1 MPNWKKVITS
11 GSNATLNNITAS
23 RLTLESS
30 GSTIFDVVGS
40 QGQLFSI
47 TDSLSG
53 SLFAVSDISGLPILE
68 VFSDDTVKI
77 GSFNNEAIIVSGSN
91 ATITGSFT
99 GSFTGDGSNLTGV
112 SSNPFPYIGSAV
124 ITGSNSLAD
133 NYALKVTNTSG
144 ANILNV
150 ENDKKVIINST
161 DIPSTSLII
170 GNPPNPNYNIE
181 IASGSYNTM
190 RFASNTNN
198 GGEHKI
204 GFAGHTSTTNMG
216 AAIIGKA
223 TGASGKV
230 NLFFALGVGD
240 NNEADTTDSVITLA
254 YNDINFYQPVHA
266 QDDLFEIGG
275 SNTGDSILYLGAERR
290 IGVARDYRGAG
301 NAADFVVVTPGTLGG
316 TSIPTTHTRLRVTKE
331 GNTELSGSLTAN
343 QGIDVTG
350 DATIT
355 GNITTNTL
363 SNISTTLASDTATN
377 VDTFATATYTGA
389 IYDYILIDA
398 TVGARAGQF
407 MVAQDN
413 GNITFTD
420 TSTKHLTDSPIPEI
434 TAQINGANV
443 EVQVTNGNGY
453 TFKSFIK
460 KL

>member
-11 GSNATLNNITAS
+11 GSNAALNNITAS

-99 GSFTGDGSNLTGV
+99 GSFTGDGSNLTNLP
-112 SSNPFPYIGSAV
+112 SSDPFPYTGSAV
-124 ITGSNSLAD
+124 ISGSLEVEGDITGSGKISLKNTANNTIIGQGAGVNISTGTNFTIIGQGAGTGLTTTRDSVAIGKGAMSSANSERAVAVGYNAGISSGERGVHIGHEAGRLNSGTYCVNLGASAGSTNVTTNSTVSIGNSANSNKGGTISNAVAIGVNSTSRNNTVTIGNSAGNNTSTDSVFLGYNAGNQETNSNRLYIENSNSTTPLIYGEFDNDLVRINGKLFVSNSLD
-133 NYALKVTNTSG
+133 
-144 ANILNV
+144 
-150 ENDKKVIINST
+150 
-161 DIPSTSLII
+161 
-170 GNPPNPNYNIE
+170 
-181 IASGSYNTM
+181 
-190 RFASNTNN
+190 
-198 GGEHKI
+198 
-204 GFAGHTSTTNMG
+204 
-216 AAIIGKA
+216 
-223 TGASGKV
+223 
-230 NLFFALGVGD
+230 
-240 NNEADTTDSVITLA
+240 
-254 YNDINFYQPVHA
+254 
-266 QDDLFEIGG
+266 
-275 SNTGDSILYLGAERR
+275 
-290 IGVARDYRGAG
+290 
-301 NAADFVVVTPGTLGG
+301 
-316 TSIPTTHTRLRVTKE
+316 
-331 GNTELSGSLTAN
+331 
-343 QGIDVTG
+343 
-350 DATIT
+350 IT
-355 GNITTNTL
+355 GSAIVNGDITTNTL
-363 SNISTTLASDTATN
+363 SNISTTLASDSATN

-398 TVGARAGQF
+398 TVGARTGQF

-443 EVQVTNGNGY
+443 EVQVTNGDGY
-453 TFKSFIK
+453 TFKSFTK

>member
-11 GSNATLNNITAS
+11 GSNAALNNITAS

-99 GSFTGDGSNLTGV
+99 GSFTGDGSNLTNLP
-112 SSNPFPYIGSAV
+112 SSDPFPYTGSAV
-124 ITGSNSLAD
+124 I
-133 NYALKVTNTSG
+133 
-144 ANILNV
+144 
-150 ENDKKVIINST
+150 
-161 DIPSTSLII
+161 
-170 GNPPNPNYNIE
+170 
-181 IASGSYNTM
+181 
-190 RFASNTNN
+190 
-198 GGEHKI
+198 
-204 GFAGHTSTTNMG
+204 
-216 AAIIGKA
+216 
-223 TGASGKV
+223 
-230 NLFFALGVGD
+230 
-240 NNEADTTDSVITLA
+240 
-254 YNDINFYQPVHA
+254 
-266 QDDLFEIGG
+266 
-275 SNTGDSILYLGAERR
+275 
-290 IGVARDYRGAG
+290 
-301 NAADFVVVTPGTLGG
+301 
-316 TSIPTTHTRLRVTKE
+316 
-331 GNTELSGSLTAN
+331 SGSLEVT
-343 QGIDVTG
+343 GSVIVTG
-350 DATIT
+350 D
-355 GNITTNTL
+355 ITTNTL
-363 SNISTTLASDTATN
+363 SNISTTLASDSATN

-389 IYDYILIDA
+389 IYDYILVDA
-398 TVGARAGQF
+398 TVGARTGQF

-443 EVQVTNGNGY
+443 EVQVTNGDGY
-453 TFKSFIK
+453 TFKSFTK